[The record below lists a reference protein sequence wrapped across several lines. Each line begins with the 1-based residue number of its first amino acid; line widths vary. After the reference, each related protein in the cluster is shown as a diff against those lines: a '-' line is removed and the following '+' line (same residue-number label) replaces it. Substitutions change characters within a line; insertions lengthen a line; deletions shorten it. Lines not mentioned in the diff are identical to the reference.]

1 MLGVCGCMFCC
12 DVWLFVFCFGTSF
25 FLMFIPRVL
34 LGCFVFF
41 LLSVIGG
48 WWLHLVFV
56 GFPILVIGVSWS

>member
-12 DVWLFVFCFGTSF
+12 DVGLFIFV
-25 FLMFIPRVL
+25 LVL
-34 LGCFVFF
+34 LFFDVYSSGIVRLFCFF